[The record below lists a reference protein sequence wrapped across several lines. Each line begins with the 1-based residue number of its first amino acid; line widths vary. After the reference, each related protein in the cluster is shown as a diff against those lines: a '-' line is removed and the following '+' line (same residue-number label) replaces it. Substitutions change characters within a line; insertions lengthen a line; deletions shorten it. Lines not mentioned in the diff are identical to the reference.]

1 MPVCE
6 RGCRCHLTI
15 SFLFDMLNS
24 LLTKVAYTWAFVF
37 GVHVP
42 VLSGNKKQIHNLMIN
57 GLFSCANKN
66 AARRVSVEA

>member
-1 MPVCE
+1 M
-6 RGCRCHLTI
+6 TI